1 MRASTQMYAT
11 LLAPRAN
18 RKTCAPW
25 GNPRTWPTYFWPRRM
40 VVPSLSFTPRT
51 REPTSLAVRCCK
63 NAITL
68 GLFCASQ
75 SPSISSRA
83 APSEEASANAKPSM
97 IPNRRTIHS
106 PDQCV
111 QLSTRLQLRSTW
123 RLSQALASR
132 VCHGGKSASH
142 PSPQA
147 VSGCWLPLPTPVNAP
162 RSIAVTATV
171 PAPATAAYT
180 AFRQSKVPRRI
191 LESRGE
197 PAGFASAAR
206 GVPSR
211 EGLARP
217 SLASGEEV
225 AGGGPKGGANPF
237 RVPITTI
244 GHCPAMTVV
253 LRA

>member
-51 REPTSLAVRCCK
+51 REPMSLAVRCCK

-83 APSEEASANAKPSM
+83 APSEEASASAKPSM

-106 PDQCV
+106 PDKCA

-123 RLSQALASR
+123 RLSQALAGR
-132 VCHGGKSASH
+132 VCHGAKSASH

-147 VSGCWLPLPTPVNAP
+147 ISGCCRLWIRWTHEMPTRGDRRSPLPTPVNAP
-162 RSIAVTATV
+162 GSRPCPATV
-171 PAPATAAYT
+171 PAPATATYT
-180 AFRQSKVPRRI
+180 AFRQSKAPRRI
-191 LESRGE
+191 LELDI
-197 PAGFASAAR
+197 AR
-206 GVPSR
+206 R
-211 EGLARP
+211 
-217 SLASGEEV
+217 
-225 AGGGPKGGANPF
+225 
-237 RVPITTI
+237 
-244 GHCPAMTVV
+244 
-253 LRA
+253 